1 MIRFSS
7 GGGGFDPCGMAV
19 PLMESVI
26 PKKIKMWNS
35 MDIRIRFSSG
45 SRGFDPCVM
54 AVHEFTL
61 RWRHFIVGSDRQTAD
76 LNRIKLKL
84 GFTQLLLRQDRK
96 EVKNCLPPLYY
107 WVINTHFVAS
117 FLLVDS
123 VGSL

>member
-61 RWRHFIVGSDRQTAD
+61 RWRHFIVRSDSSCKTM
-76 LNRIKLKL
+76 
-84 GFTQLLLRQDRK
+84 
-96 EVKNCLPPLYY
+96 
-107 WVINTHFVAS
+107 NTRVGVPFWPVG
-117 FLLVDS
+117 S
-123 VGSL
+123 VGSGLSKYMV